1 MDKLNFKLLGSSKP
15 IYNISLVC
23 FSDVP
28 WDSFMRTVNGI
39 FDSFTVPDCTA
50 EEDEVY
56 PEDEI

>member
-1 MDKLNFKLLGSSKP
+1 MDKLNFKLLGSTKP
-15 IYNISLVC
+15 IYNISLIC

-39 FDSFTVPDCTA
+39 FDSITPLVTIA
-50 EEDEVY
+50 EEDIY